1 MRSLLE
7 AIASDIVRTP
17 EDLDCYIKCTFINLQ
32 EEGKGSISNAVKEAV
47 QFLVINEFL
56 M

>member
-7 AIASDIVRTP
+7 AIASEIVRTL
-17 EDLDCYIKCTFINLQ
+17 EDLDSYIKCTFIHLQ
-32 EEGKGSISNAVKEAV
+32 EEGAGSISRTIQEAV
-47 QFLVINEFL
+47 QFLVANEFL